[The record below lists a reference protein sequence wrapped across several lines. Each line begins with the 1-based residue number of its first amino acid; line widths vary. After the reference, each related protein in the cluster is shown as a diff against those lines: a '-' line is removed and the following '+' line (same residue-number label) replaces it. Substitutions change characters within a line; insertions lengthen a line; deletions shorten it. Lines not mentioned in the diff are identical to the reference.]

1 LLQFVNN
8 NQALA
13 TLPGDGVG
21 QNLITLAPCAINQPH
36 VHPRGTEISHI
47 TKGKPR
53 GSPTLSA
60 QVACNWQAAPSLTL
74 KYINSV
80 CGAAISI
87 WPATP
92 RLFDAKKPSA
102 HTHLHEQQYC

>member
-1 LLQFVNN
+1 MLKSCPFTTYALITKVCLLQFVNN

-47 TKGKPR
+47 TTGK
-53 GSPTLSA
+53 
-60 QVACNWQAAPSLTL
+60 ACMSQFSQ
-74 KYINSV
+74 
-80 CGAAISI
+80 
-87 WPATP
+87 
-92 RLFDAKKPSA
+92 
-102 HTHLHEQQYC
+102 H